1 MSDSQQSKIEHLSSE
16 ARSFL
21 RSGVALTSFTQCI
34 EELVYN
40 SIDAKS
46 TCIAVRVDFTNY
58 RIEVLDN
65 GEGISKDNLK
75 RIGSRYNTSKA
86 VTLEDYQKR
95 NLLS

>member
-34 EELVYN
+34 EELVSQVRFQGQVTFLLKDFLQVYN

-65 GEGISKDNLK
+65 GEGICKLP
-75 RIGSRYNTSKA
+75 T
-86 VTLEDYQKR
+86 
-95 NLLS
+95 